1 MSNVTILS
9 SNSQERWIKLSI
21 NGTEEKYS
29 LEKPPEINSS
39 LVQISSQDILQNLS
53 IDSLVLDLT
62 NAADLM
68 FLAYNALAGT
78 QVQSKVSGLQ
88 KSLLDISGDC
98 TNILEIFGIQSQEV
112 TKSLIKI
119 YKWLLAGEDK
129 LERLALVEIKRCGKI
144 AGDMANQAQELA
156 GRFQQLGN
164 ESKLVNQ
171 DAHDMMN
178 FNYIEKSNLNDK
190 LTELKKQEEKAQG
203 SRDMLEKA
211 TIDLTREYEK
221 EVAKLQDDDWFKR
234 VVEDFVGV
242 FGIRDKANED
252 ALSQAHKDYNQ
263 ALQQLNQQKLENLNS
278 LQKYALEISKAS
290 NGIDNAAKSVETFHY
305 AVVAICVI
313 AATLS
318 DTTIFWR
325 SIERYCKQPE
335 KSKLLLNQFNALQ
348 GKFSVAKKVEKY
360 TSHRFMVLFVTSLS
374 QWVAFDSVGRDYLIA
389 AKNTYNKISTN
400 IVASPSIQIAKAR
413 TSSLAQQIFDS
424 IEQQKKALKEWS

>member
-9 SNSQERWIKLSI
+9 SNSQEHWIKLSI

-29 LEKPPEINSS
+29 LEKPPEINSC
-39 LVQISSQDILQNLS
+39 LVQESRQYILQNLS
-53 IDSLVLDLT
+53 INSLVLDLT

-156 GRFQQLGN
+156 GRFQHLGN

-190 LTELKKQEEKAQG
+190 LRKLKQQEEKAQG

-234 VVEDFVGV
+234 VVEDFVGL
-242 FGIRDKANED
+242 FGIRDKAKED

-290 NGIDNAAKSVETFHY
+290 HGIDNAAKSVETFHY
-305 AVVAICVI
+305 AVVAISVI

-348 GKFSVAKKVEKY
+348 GKFSAAKKVEKY
-360 TSHRFMVLFVTSLS
+360 TSNRFMVLFVTSLS
-374 QWVAFDSVGRDYLIA
+374 QWVAFDSVCREYLTA

-400 IVASPSIQIAKAR
+400 IAASPSIQIAKAR
-413 TSSLAQQIFDS
+413 TPSLAQQIFDS
-424 IEQQKKALKEWS
+424 IEQHKKIFK